1 MAKLYVMKRINRDT
15 LIQKFM
21 DILQNILEDVFT
33 KEFMWEKILRFQ
45 TKTE

>member
-1 MAKLYVMKRINRDT
+1 MAKLYVNEKNKQGHIN
-15 LIQKFM
+15 QKFM